1 MIKTVH
7 WTSCKVPLFM
17 SDFNRKFNF
26 LDRLPKAHVS
36 YMRVFTLTSTA
47 IDFVAGY
54 FAINQFEA
62 MELKLIVFSIST
74 YGI

>member
-1 MIKTVH
+1 VYTGLHVKY
-7 WTSCKVPLFM
+7 PLFV

-36 YMRVFTLTSTA
+36 YMRVFTLTSTV
-47 IDFVAGY
+47 IDFVVGY
-54 FAINQFEA
+54 FAINQSEA
-62 MELKLIVFSIST
+62 KELKPKFFSINT